1 MSNRAIGRVL
11 LGIAA
16 GFAIVAALYLIPR
29 MGSSAPPERVS
40 QEFFLDTYTRNFA
53 SAWERVSKED
63 QAARTKEEYLSSNPP
78 PGGAQN
84 VLYNQLAN
92 WGEFEVVAIASTDPS
107 RALVSA
113 HMRFPDVGQ
122 QAVDELLELALSQ
135 EAEPSILLDQLSELN
150 RSGQLKFIEGD
161 ISFDLALEDNR
172 WRVAQHWGQSVTVH
186 LKSAVSSDL
195 DWDFYP
201 VVSEINAIPGEL
213 VSVNY
218 FALNNSEETVTGKAI
233 HKVGPPQ
240 AAAYFETIE
249 CFCFTEQTLEPGEER
264 EMVLMFRIDFSTPR
278 ELSALDNLYTF
289 YSIDRFPE
297 DS

>member
-1 MSNRAIGRVL
+1 MGRIV

-29 MGSSAPPERVS
+29 MESSAPPERVS

-53 SAWERVSKED
+53 SAWDRVSKED
-63 QAARTKEEYLSSNPP
+63 QAARTEEEYLSSNPR
-78 PGGAQN
+78 PGGVQD
-84 VLYNQLAN
+84 VLYNQLAE
-92 WGEFEVVAIASTDPS
+92 WGEFEVIAIASTDPS

-122 QAVDELLELALSQ
+122 QAVDDLLELALSQ
-135 EAEPSILLDQLSELN
+135 AAEPSILLDQLSELKG
-150 RSGQLKFIEGD
+150 SGQLEFIEGD
-161 ISFDLALEDNR
+161 ISFNLALEDNR
-172 WRVAQHWGQSVTVH
+172 WRVVRHWGQFVTVH
-186 LKSAVSSDL
+186 FKSAVSADL

-201 VVSEINAIPGEL
+201 AVSEINATPGEL

-218 FALNNSEETVTGKAI
+218 FARNNSEEIVTGKAI
-233 HKVGPPQ
+233 HKVGPLQ

-249 CFCFTEQTLEPGEER
+249 CFCFTEQTLKPGEKR
-264 EMVLMFRIDFSTPR
+264 EMVLMFRVDFSIPR

>member
-1 MSNRAIGRVL
+1 LSNRAIGRVL
-11 LGIAA
+11 IGVAV

-29 MGSSAPPERVS
+29 MASSAPPERVS
-40 QEFFLDTYTRNFA
+40 QDFFLDTYTRNFA

-78 PGGAQN
+78 PGGFQDL
-84 VLYNQLAN
+84 LYNQLAK
-92 WGEFEVVAIASTDPS
+92 WGKFEVIAITSTDPA

-113 HMRFPDVGQ
+113 HMRFPDVSQ

-135 EAEPSILLDQLSELN
+135 EAEPSNLLDQLSELM
-150 RSGQLKFIEGD
+150 RSGQLKFIEGN
-161 ISFDLALEDNR
+161 ISIDLALENNR
-172 WRVAQHWGQSVTVH
+172 WRVAQHWGQSITVH
-186 LKSAVSSDL
+186 LKSAVSPNL

-201 VVSEINAIPGEL
+201 VVSEISALPGEL
-213 VSVNY
+213 VSANY
-218 FALNNSEETVTGKAI
+218 FARNNSEETVTGKAI
-233 HKVGPPQ
+233 HEVGPPQ
-240 AAAYFETIE
+240 AAAYFETIQ

-278 ELSALDNLYTF
+278 ELSDFDNLYTF
-289 YSIDRFPE
+289 YTIDRFPA

>member
-1 MSNRAIGRVL
+1 VL

-29 MGSSAPPERVS
+29 MGSSTPPERVS
-40 QEFFLDTYTRNFA
+40 QDFFLDTYTRNFA
-53 SAWERVSKED
+53 SAWERVSNED
-63 QAARTKEEYLSSNPP
+63 QAARTKEQYLSSNPQ
-78 PGGAQN
+78 PGGDQE
-84 VLYNQLAN
+84 VLYNQLAE
-92 WGEFEVVAIASTDPS
+92 WGEFEVIAITSADPS

-161 ISFDLALEDNR
+161 VSFDLALEDNR
-172 WRVAQHWGQSVTVH
+172 WRVARHWGQSVTVY

-201 VVSEINAIPGEL
+201 VVPEINAVPGEL
-213 VSVNY
+213 VSAYY
-218 FALNNSEETVTGKAI
+218 FARNNSEETVTGKSI

-278 ELSALDNLYTF
+278 ELSTLDNLYTF